1 MIITVEEVKK
11 EVSELLTTPDE
22 EVTVMC
28 DGIENFIREYTNNNF
43 TIKNVTFSTPSMNG
57 KLETVSPLFKVG
69 DTVLIS
75 NSKYNNG
82 VYVLTAN
89 DGTLNKEL
97 FDDDNNKITLVKYP
111 PSIKLGVVKLLQY
124 NAKMDSKVGIS
135 SESLSRHSVSYVQPS
150 SDSVGGYPS
159 SLMSFLKPYMKARF

>member
-1 MIITVEEVKK
+1 MIITVEELKN
-11 EVSELLTTPDE
+11 VSELSNISDE
-22 EVTVMC
+22 QLTVMC
-28 DGIENFIREYTNNNF
+28 EGIEDFIRQYTNNNF
-43 TIKNVTFSTPSMNG
+43 IVKNVTFNAPSMDG
-57 KLETVSPLFKVG
+57 KLETVSPMFTVG

-82 VYVLTAN
+82 VYVITN
-89 DGTLNKEL
+89 VDGTLDKEL
-97 FDDDNNKITLVKYP
+97 LDDDNNKITLVKYP

-135 SESLSRHSVSYVQPS
+135 SESISRHSVSYAQPS

>member
-1 MIITVEEVKK
+1 MIITVEELKQ
-11 EVSELLTTPDE
+11 VSELSNIQDE
-22 EVTVMC
+22 QLTVMC
-28 DGIENFIREYTNNNF
+28 EGIEDFIRQYTNNNF
-43 TIKNVTFSTPSMNG
+43 IVKNVTFNTPSLNG
-57 KLETVSPLFKVG
+57 KLDTVSPLFKVG

-82 VYVLTAN
+82 VYVITNA
-89 DGTLNKEL
+89 DGTLDKEL

-135 SESLSRHSVSYVQPS
+135 SESLSRHSVSYAQPA
-150 SDSVGGYPS
+150 SDSIGGYPAS
-159 SLMSFLKPYMKARF
+159 MMSFLKPYMKARF

>member
-1 MIITVEEVKK
+1 MIITVEELKT
-11 EVSELLTTPDE
+11 VSELSNIPDE
-22 EVTVMC
+22 QLELMSE
-28 DGIENFIREYTNNNF
+28 GIEDFIRQYTNNNF
-43 TIKNVTFSTPSMNG
+43 IVKNVTFNTPSMNG

-82 VYVLTAN
+82 VYVLTAT
-89 DGTLNKEL
+89 DGTLDKEL

-124 NAKMDSKVGIS
+124 NAKMDDKVGIS
-135 SESLSRHSVSYVQPS
+135 SESLSRHSVSYAQPS
-150 SDSVGGYPS
+150 SDSIGGYPS
-159 SLMSFLKPYMKARF
+159 ILMSFLKPFMKARF

>member
-1 MIITVEEVKK
+1 MIITVDEVRK

-22 EVTVMC
+22 EVTLMC
-28 DGIENFIREYTNNNF
+28 DGIENLIREYTNNNF
-43 TIKNVTFSTPSMNG
+43 TIKNVTFNTPSMNG

-82 VYVLTAN
+82 VYVINDL
-89 DGTLNKEL
+89 DGTIDKEL
-97 FDDDNNKITLVKYP
+97 FDDENNKVTLIKYP
-111 PSIKLGVVKLLQY
+111 PAIKLRVVKLLKY

-135 SESLSRHSVSYVQPS
+135 SESISRHSFYYAQPS
-150 SDSVGGYPS
+150 TDSIGGYPA

>member
-1 MIITVEEVKK
+1 MIITVEELKA
-11 EVSELLTTPDE
+11 VSELSSIPDE
-22 EVTVMC
+22 QLAVMC
-28 DGIENFIREYTNNNF
+28 EGIEDFIRQYTNNNF
-43 TIKNVTFSTPSMNG
+43 TVKNVTFNTPSMNG
-57 KLETVSPLFKVG
+57 KLDTVSPIIKVG

-82 VYVLTAN
+82 VYVITN
-89 DGTLNKEL
+89 VDGTLDKEL
-97 FDDDNNKITLVKYP
+97 LDDDNNKITLVKYP

-124 NAKMDSKVGIS
+124 NAKMDDKVGIS
-135 SESLSRHSVSYVQPS
+135 SESLSRHSVSYAQPS

>member
-1 MIITVEEVKK
+1 MIITVEELKS
-11 EVSELLTTPDE
+11 VSELSNIPDE
-22 EVTVMC
+22 QLTVMC
-28 DGIENFIREYTNNNF
+28 EGIEDFIRQYTNNNF
-43 TIKNVTFSTPSMNG
+43 IVKNVTFNTPSMNG

-82 VYVLTAN
+82 VYVLTAT
-89 DGTLNKEL
+89 DGTLDKEL

-124 NAKMDSKVGIS
+124 NAKMDDKVGIS
-135 SESLSRHSVSYVQPS
+135 SESLSRHRVSYAQPS